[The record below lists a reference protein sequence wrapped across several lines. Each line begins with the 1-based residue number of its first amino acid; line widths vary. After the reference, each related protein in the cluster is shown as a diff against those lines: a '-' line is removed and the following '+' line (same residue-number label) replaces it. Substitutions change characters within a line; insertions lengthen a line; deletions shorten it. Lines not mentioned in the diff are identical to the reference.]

1 MICRRPSCA
10 LAAGILTGTLVL
22 SPFATKADDSIIRAM
37 PPEVTFSIS
46 GGYWAAGENQP
57 GGEHKGYY
65 RLSSVRQPD
74 RTALVYLQK
83 LEVTPT
89 GSTLTGTVQIPM
101 LNNLKAR
108 VTDIR
113 PENSDG
119 NIKKPGFFA
128 TVYITSAA
136 GTEPQAWTVIVDE
149 FGQLQVGRASN

>member
-1 MICRRPSCA
+1 
-10 LAAGILTGTLVL
+10 
-22 SPFATKADDSIIRAM
+22 
-37 PPEVTFSIS
+37 VTFSIS
-46 GGYWAAGENQP
+46 GGYWEAGENRP

-89 GSTLTGTVQIPM
+89 GSTLAGTVQIAV
-101 LNNLKAR
+101 LNNLRAR

-128 TVYITSAA
+128 TVYITSAT